1 MVAGHHRVCHDHHS
15 VRAPVYPVGRMAVS
29 HRRDLHLRM
38 PLHGLVD
45 RAVLP
50 VARCRKLSA
59 KFRMADLDDPRG
71 HNSGLAIDEDE
82 KLRAD
87 VAFRRR
93 DLGGDG
99 VELQLH
105 PARSVSPADTI
116 HASHSHGGRRPGLLS
131 RSPELGRRNAAYDY
145 PRVHAEAAR
154 LLPEAPVVAAWGVYE
169 LPFSFYFDRRVVPVA
184 TDRDLHR
191 VMAQHPGSSAVLSAA
206 ALAQVEDPARL
217 RVLPLDRLNFDS
229 IVLVTDSLDAPRAG
243 ARP

>member
-1 MVAGHHRVCHDHHS
+1 
-15 VRAPVYPVGRMAVS
+15 VGGWY
-29 HRRDLHLRM
+29 HW
-38 PLHGLVD
+38 
-45 RAVLP
+45 
-50 VARCRKLSA
+50 
-59 KFRMADLDDPRG
+59 
-71 HNSGLAIDEDE
+71 
-82 KLRAD
+82 
-87 VAFRRR
+87 
-93 DLGGDG
+93 
-99 VELQLH
+99 
-105 PARSVSPADTI
+105 
-116 HASHSHGGRRPGLLS
+116 
-131 RSPELGRRNAAYDY
+131 ELGRRNAAYDY